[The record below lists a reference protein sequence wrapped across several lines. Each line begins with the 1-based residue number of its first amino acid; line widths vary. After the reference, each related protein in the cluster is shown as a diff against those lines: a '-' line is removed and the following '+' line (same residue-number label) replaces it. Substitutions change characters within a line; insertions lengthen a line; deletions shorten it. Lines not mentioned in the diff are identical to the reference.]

1 MKMNDTIITI
11 KTKLQPIFTRFKD
24 KIFFCYAFG
33 SLATNEYSTNSDVD
47 LAFYVHPDFVN
58 YDFKLT
64 LYADCSRALMRN
76 DIDIIILND
85 LKNLILSEN
94 VVRYGILLY
103 ESNKDERTS
112 YEIRTIHNAIDFRY
126 QRKLAMG
133 V

>member
-1 MKMNDTIITI
+1 MNDTLITI
-11 KTKLQPIFTRFKD
+11 KTQLQPIFTRHKD
-24 KIFFCYAFG
+24 KIIFCYCFG
-33 SLATNEYSTNSDVD
+33 SLATNNYSRNSDID
-47 LAFYVHPDFVN
+47 LAFYVHPDAVN

-64 LYADCSRALMRN
+64 LYAECSRALKRN

-85 LKNLILSEN
+85 LKNLILSET

-103 ESNKDERTS
+103 ESSKDERTS
-112 YEIRTIHNAIDFRY
+112 YEIKTLHNAIDFRF

>member
-1 MKMNDTIITI
+1 MNEIIKKI
-11 KTKLQPIFTRFKD
+11 KTTLQPIFSRYAD
-24 KIFFCYAFG
+24 RIIFCYCFG
-33 SLATNEYSTNSDVD
+33 SLATNNYTGNSDVD
-47 LAFYVHPDFVN
+47 LAFYVHPDAVN

-64 LYADCSRALMRN
+64 LYAECSRALKRN

-85 LKNLILSEN
+85 LKNLILSET

-112 YEIRTIHNAIDFRY
+112 YEIKTLHNAIDFRF